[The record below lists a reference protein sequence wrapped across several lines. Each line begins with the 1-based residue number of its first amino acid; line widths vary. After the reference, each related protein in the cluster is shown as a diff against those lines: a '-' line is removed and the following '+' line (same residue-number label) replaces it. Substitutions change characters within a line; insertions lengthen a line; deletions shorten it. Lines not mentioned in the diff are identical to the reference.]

1 MFLILYFW
9 QLHTCTEGVVIVLI
23 NIILSYSI
31 FAGFPSS
38 QIVLLLLLWCVCVCV
53 CTRMCAHSCVSYAG
67 SHRQCV
73 LFLQWLCHIQ
83 KSSFQVVS
91 ILSLLL
97 SSHPF
102 SVMVPGP
109 GKQMCK
115 SHLELHTQQSLLL
128 STLTWGQHRSVGMA
142 FVFALIKSWQN
153 FQQLLDTFAHAVHL
167 LWRCSICLHGGLC
180 LLGNQAE
187 LIFLH
192 PLSHACREHISCVVH
207 SIFFLLVW
215 FLTCLLLTLIN
226 GLFIYYPHVFLFL
239 IILSWRIK
247 SVTWNTLFMTSFESV
262 RASDWVCL

>member
-1 MFLILYFW
+1 MWALGMELRLRAWKQKLLTTDPSCQVYVFNFVFLTITYMYRRRCDRIDQHYPFLFHLCW
-9 QLHTCTEGVVIVLI
+9 
-23 NIILSYSI
+23 
-31 FAGFPSS
+31 FPFFPNSPPS
-38 QIVLLLLLWCVCVCV
+38 TPMVCVCVCV

-128 STLTWGQHRSVGMA
+128 STLT
-142 FVFALIKSWQN
+142 
-153 FQQLLDTFAHAVHL
+153 
-167 LWRCSICLHGGLC
+167 
-180 LLGNQAE
+180 
-187 LIFLH
+187 
-192 PLSHACREHISCVVH
+192 
-207 SIFFLLVW
+207 
-215 FLTCLLLTLIN
+215 
-226 GLFIYYPHVFLFL
+226 
-239 IILSWRIK
+239 
-247 SVTWNTLFMTSFESV
+247 
-262 RASDWVCL
+262 